1 MLLSDQPKINFAF
14 GVHNHQPVGNWDSV
28 IEESYQRAYLPFI
41 EVLERHSGI
50 RTSIHYT
57 GFLLEW
63 LSERHPE
70 FIAKLKVLVKRG
82 QLELLTGAYYEPI
95 LAAIPDEDK
104 HGQIRRLSERID
116 SLTGDRPEGMWLA
129 ERVWEPHLVK
139 PIAEAG
145 AHYTVLDDIHFK
157 AAGLRGTELFG
168 YYQSEEQG
176 RTIEIFA
183 LNSQLRSM
191 IPFSSPEKVIETL
204 RSFATPDG
212 GRIAVCLDDGEKLG
226 RWPNTYQLVYSE
238 GWLDRFFTLLEDN
251 AEWISMTTLRDYRRN
266 RRPWGRIYIPT
277 CSYPQ
282 MQEWALPTD
291 LVGVFQHARH
301 EVDMRYQDFLRGGS
315 WRNFL
320 VKYPESNNLHKKML
334 LVSSKV
340 AAASEAKHPVS
351 ALGPDAEAMPSIDAA
366 VTSLYQAQT
375 NDPYWHG
382 AFGGLYLSHLRST
395 SYQNLLQAETIAD
408 RILHEGREFCEIS
421 ERDFDCDGA
430 PEILISTASQ
440 NLYFRR
446 EGGALF
452 ELDFKPKA
460 FNLID
465 TLARRPEPY
474 HNKIAGASEGI
485 PRDRMPHSL
494 HEMYFAKEPGLERLI
509 FHDWYRR
516 ISFIDHFL
524 HPDSRLE
531 TFYNVTYGEQGDFVN
546 QHYRPTIERDSS
558 GTSLTLTRDGHVWVG
573 TDFWPVSIAKR
584 VTVPKIGPTARVD
597 YAVTNGRDLP
607 VSLWFGVEFAF
618 NLLAGHSDDRVYVSP
633 GQTIAEPH
641 LASKGELHDFGALG
655 ARDEVQGIEFLLS
668 WSKPTTVWR
677 FPIET
682 VSMSE
687 SGFERVYQG
696 SVFMPH
702 WKIDL
707 PPGGTWNLTFE
718 QRVSEL

>member
-14 GVHNHQPVGNWDSV
+14 GVHNHQPVGNWDAV
-28 IEESYQRAYLPFI
+28 IEESFQRAYLPFI
-41 EVLERHSGI
+41 DVLERHSGI

-63 LSERHPE
+63 LSEHHPE
-70 FIAKLKVLVKRG
+70 FVQRLKVLVKRG

-95 LAAIPDEDK
+95 LSAIPDENK
-104 HGQIRRLSERID
+104 LGQIRRLSEAID
-116 SLTGDRPEGMWLA
+116 ALTGDRPEGLWLA

-145 AHYTVLDDIHFK
+145 AQYTVLDDVHFK
-157 AAGLRGTELFG
+157 AAGLRGQELFG

-183 LNSQLRSM
+183 LNSQLRNL
-191 IPFSSPEKVIETL
+191 IPNAMPEKVIDTL

-212 GRIAVCLDDGEKLG
+212 GRIVVCLDDGEKLG
-226 RWPNTYQLVYSE
+226 RWPNTYQVVYSE

-251 AEWISMTTLRDYRRN
+251 ADWISMTTLRDYRRN
-266 RRPWGRIYIPT
+266 RRPWGRVYIPS
-277 CSYPQ
+277 CSYAQ
-282 MQEWALPTD
+282 MQEWSLPAD
-291 LVGVFQHARH
+291 LVGVYKHARH
-301 EVDMRYQDFLRGGS
+301 DVDVRYQDFLCGGT

-340 AAASEAKHPVS
+340 ATASEIKAPVPAGAPEASTETLEDAVS
-351 ALGPDAEAMPSIDAA
+351 A
-366 VTSLYQAQT
+366 LYQAQT

-382 AFGGLYLSHLRST
+382 TFGGLYLSHLRSNA
-395 SYQNLLQAETIAD
+395 YRNLLRAEGIAD
-408 RILHEGREFCEIS
+408 RILHEGREFCEIT

-460 FNLID
+460 FNLLD

-474 HNKIAGASEGI
+474 HSKIAGAAQGM
-485 PRDRMPHSL
+485 PRDRMPNSI
-494 HEMYFAKEPGLERLI
+494 HEFYFTKEPGLERLL
-509 FHDWYRR
+509 FQDWYRR

-531 TFYNVTYGEQGDFVN
+531 TFYNVSYGEQGDFVN
-546 QHYRPTIERDSS
+546 QHFRPTIERDAN
-558 GTSLTLTRDGHVWVG
+558 GATLTLTRDGHVWVG
-573 TDFWPVSIAKR
+573 HDFWPVSISKR
-584 VTVPKIGPTARVD
+584 VLVPKVGSSATVE
-597 YAVTNGRDLP
+597 YVLTNGREQP
-607 VSLWFGVEFAF
+607 VSLWFGVEFSL
-618 NLLAGHSDDRVYVSP
+618 NLLAAQSDDRYYHVP
-633 GQTIAEPH
+633 GREIPDRH
-641 LASKGELHDFGALG
+641 MASKGELHDLTALG
-655 ARDEVQGIEFLLS
+655 ARDEANGIDYLLT
-668 WSKPTTVWR
+668 WNRPATLWR
-677 FPIET
+677 FPVET
-682 VSMSE
+682 ISMSE

-702 WKIDL
+702 WKLDL
-707 PPGGTWNLTFE
+707 PAGGTWTVTFE
-718 QRVSEL
+718 QQVSEL